1 MQPEGLIQGAASASF
16 LFAGSGIVMLLF
28 FFLALLAGRLR
39 GRRVGVVF
47 CQKSLIPYFVLEL
60 CYIGVQVS
68 AFCGY
73 YGFVPYA
80 SWIKRLYFLV
90 LLVPVLVHRL
100 YIPAISG
107 AGAAAAGTLLNR
119 LVMNANGG
127 KMPVFATLSRWTGY
141 FTPDF
146 AAAGDTIHMVG
157 DSSVKL
163 AFLADYIDLGYC
175 ILSIGD
181 LLIHSFTFII
191 IYAVVRAVCPL
202 KSSCASRSHH
212 DAEREL

>member
-1 MQPEGLIQGAASASF
+1 
-16 LFAGSGIVMLLF
+16 MLLF
-28 FFLALLAGRLR
+28 FFLALLIGWLQGRQS
-39 GRRVGVVF
+39 GAVFRR
-47 CQKSLIPYFVLEL
+47 KSLIPYFLLEL
-60 CYIGVQVS
+60 CYIGVQIS

-90 LLVPVLVHRL
+90 LLVPILAHRL
-100 YIPAISG
+100 YLPAIAG

-119 LVMNANGG
+119 AVMNANGG

-157 DSSVKL
+157 DSSIRL
-163 AFLADYIDLGYC
+163 AFLADWIDLGYC

-181 LLIHSFTFII
+181 LLVHSFTFII
-191 IYAVVRAVCPL
+191 VYAMIRAVCPMRNRGKHL
-202 KSSCASRSHH
+202 RQKKPNR
-212 DAEREL
+212 R

>member
-1 MQPEGLIQGAASASF
+1 MQPECLIQGAASASF

-47 CQKSLIPYFVLEL
+47 CQKSLMPYLVLEL

-107 AGAAAAGTLLNR
+107 AGAAAGTLLNR

-212 DAEREL
+212 DA

>member
-1 MQPEGLIQGAASASF
+1 MQPECLIQGAASASF

-90 LLVPVLVHRL
+90 LLVPILVHRL
-100 YIPAISG
+100 YVPAISG
-107 AGAAAAGTLLNR
+107 AGAVAAGTLLNR
-119 LVMNANGG
+119 VVMNANGG

-146 AAAGDTIHMVG
+146 AAAGDTIHIVG

-175 ILSIGD
+175 ILSVGD
-181 LLIHSFTFII
+181 LLVHSFTFII

-202 KSSCASRSHH
+202 RSSGAPRSGS
-212 DAEREL
+212 DADRDL